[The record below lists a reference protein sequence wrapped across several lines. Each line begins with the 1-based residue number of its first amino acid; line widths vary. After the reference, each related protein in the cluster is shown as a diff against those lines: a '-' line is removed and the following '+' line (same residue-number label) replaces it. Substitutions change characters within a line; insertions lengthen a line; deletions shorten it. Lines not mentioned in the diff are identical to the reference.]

1 MLKHVSLNV
10 FFPHSSSLKIFKF
23 CQVIESFFCTFYE
36 DDWLAFL
43 IFLEDEEDGD
53 RISRLEYY

>member
-10 FFPHSSSLKIFKF
+10 FFSTSSSLKIFKF
-23 CQVIESFFCTFYE
+23 FQVIESSFCTFYE